1 MLINSVEPLMQRRTS
16 TFIAAV
22 AAFAALVPL
31 LDTPAEARRRGAGI
45 VAGVAVGIAAAAII
59 ANSNRA
65 YANDRVYR
73 RSNWRARCD
82 RWLRQCDRGND
93 YSCERF
99 ETRC

>member
-1 MLINSVEPLMQRRTS
+1 MQRRTS
-16 TFIAAV
+16 TFIAAI